1 MIRALRAAETLGG
14 DALQVVIQASLR
26 DSLEIGKRLCAGA
39 SQFRLLVFSRSDVC
53 QGGLALLLASV
64 GLFGL
69 LAFAVV
75 QRIDEMGIR
84 IALGA
89 MRGDVVWM
97 ILREALTLVLIGIA
111 IGVPAA
117 LALSRFASSHISG
130 LLFGLT
136 ATDPLTIAAAR
147 RADPDEADPLRRDQP
162 LLAEF

>member
-1 MIRALRAAETLGG
+1 
-14 DALQVVIQASLR
+14 
-26 DSLEIGKRLCAGA
+26 
-39 SQFRLLVFSRSDVC
+39 
-53 QGGLALLLASV
+53 
-64 GLFGL
+64 
-69 LAFAVV
+69 
-75 QRIDEMGIR
+75 MGIR

-130 LLFGLT
+130 LLFGVT